1 MCMEL
6 CYVRTSLW
14 SSMSSPIAI
23 FITKC
28 ATRIDNNHYDY
39 SMSDM
44 VFGDG
49 IGFAYSGQKK
59 GIEDFKL
66 VEAVEN
72 GQTFFVY
79 FRHKKTIPFMFMG
92 KTKNAA
98 IPDVEHMTV
107 LLNGDNMY
115 PTQIKTHPGMTN
127 KQNALIDF
135 MERNGVHGIMPTKI
149 NLMKGFY
156 LLNEIVNPKT
166 FKSAPIDISMA
177 YNWPVATM

>member
-1 MCMEL
+1 
-6 CYVRTSLW
+6 
-14 SSMSSPIAI
+14 MSSPIAI

-28 ATRIDNNHYDY
+28 ATHNYDY
-39 SMSDM
+39 SMSDL

-49 IGFAYSGQKK
+49 SGFTYSGQKE

-79 FRHKKTIPFMFMG
+79 FRHKKTVPFLYMG
-92 KTKNAA
+92 NTKCAA
-98 IPDVEHMTV
+98 IPDVEHMSV
-107 LLNGDNMY
+107 ILSGNNMY
-115 PTQIKTHPGMTN
+115 PTQIKTYPGMTK
-127 KQNALIDF
+127 KQDALIDF
-135 MERNGVHGIMPTKI
+135 MERNGVHGITPTKI

-166 FKSAPIDISMA
+166 FKSAPVDISMA
-177 YNWPVATM
+177 YNWPISTM

>member
-1 MCMEL
+1 M
-6 CYVRTSLW
+6 VSLW

-28 ATRIDNNHYDY
+28 ATQVDNTIYDY
-39 SMSDM
+39 SMSDS

-49 IGFAYSGQKK
+49 IGFTYSGQKE

-79 FRHKKTIPFMFMG
+79 FRHKKTVPFLYMG
-92 KTKNAA
+92 KTKYAA
-98 IPDVEHMTV
+98 IPDNEKMIV

-115 PTQIKTHPGMTN
+115 PIQIKTNLGMTK
-127 KQNALIDF
+127 KQDALIDF
-135 MERNGVHGIMPTKI
+135 MERNGVYGIIPTKI

-156 LLNEIVNPKT
+156 LLNEIVDPKT

-177 YNWPVATM
+177 YNWSIATM